1 MVEVEAVLSRVL
13 GPGVGLGVEPVS
25 GAEGL
30 RPVEAMA
37 VARAVPKR
45 VAEFAAGRRAARRAL
60 DSIGREAVDL
70 PAGPNRAPVWPEGV
84 TGSITHDGDL
94 ALAAVALL
102 GEVRSLGLD
111 LTEAAPLP
119 GATRGHILRHE
130 DEADLSEIEA
140 RAVFSAKESLY
151 KALSPHVGFVFG
163 FSAATVRPDLAA
175 GTFEACLQQPLGPFQ
190 PGQTWFGRLAIEGD
204 RLITGLVLRQD
215 DI

>member
-30 RPVEAMA
+30 RPVEAIA

-119 GATRGHILRHE
+119 GATRGHQ
-130 DEADLSEIEA
+130 D
-140 RAVFSAKESLY
+140 AVFHDAVVRAMHLHGALGVSNELPLAGMLLGSLALGIADGSTEVHKMTIARQVL
-151 KALSPHVGFVFG
+151 KA
-163 FSAATVRPDLAA
+163 R
-175 GTFEACLQQPLGPFQ
+175 
-190 PGQTWFGRLAIEGD
+190 EGE
-204 RLITGLVLRQD
+204 RSC
-215 DI
+215 